1 MLLAGGRFSRRK
13 FSLGGISIGLGGVEK
28 ITLKLQPDEL
38 ALVWSLAADQG
49 GGAGDG
55 DGGDA
60 GGGVGGLF
68 GGFGG
73 GGGASGGSG
82 DRSWKLAA
90 TVENIKAVE
99 PKGAKALYLVSRSG
113 ETLIE
118 VGAYPR
124 EETRVAYPQTG
135 APRTTTSHG
144 SCVCVL

>member
-49 GGAGDG
+49 GGADDG

-82 DRSWKLAA
+82 GGCARARSRRRRAA
-90 TVENIKAVE
+90 WRA
-99 PKGAKALYLVSRSG
+99 GGRRSC
-113 ETLIE
+113 T
-118 VGAYPR
+118 AR
-124 EETRVAYPQTG
+124 
-135 APRTTTSHG
+135 
-144 SCVCVL
+144 